1 MSILRDIAYSLLYTG
16 SPFCSPIVMEHILEP
31 ELFSKN
37 FGPYITPDP
46 ISLDLWIY
54 LKEHFVAEHCFQ
66 IQLMY
71 SVCTRLTQLYLL
83 VEYKVFST

>member
-1 MSILRDIAYSLLYTG
+1 M
-16 SPFCSPIVMEHILEP
+16 LEP
-31 ELFSKN
+31 QLSLKN
-37 FGPYITPDP
+37 FGPFINLDP

-71 SVCTRLTQLYLL
+71 NVCTGLTQLYLL